1 VGWGV
6 ETLQRCNVVS
16 NMKKNTQNS
25 KARGCERDEKK
36 KLHISDWLNWR
47 KGDLVDVWLIFKK
60 SWEIIFI
67 YTYIHKSESTMK
79 RLKMKNKTV
88 TWKVN
93 SNWCL
98 VSFFLFFSSIFCCL
112 LLLLLLLPYS
122 FSFLCLLISTVIADH
137 FNPRSRLI
145 FLFCLFCCCLHSN
158 MYEANGQIIWCEVWF
173 SYYFF
178 LSTTPAAKDAFTPP
192 PRELSEK
199 LSCYLFQLA
208 AVRKFKCVK
217 YFPNFFFSFDA
228 VYFIILLPVSRT
240 DHDDGGLM

>member
-1 VGWGV
+1 MVGWGV

-16 NMKKNTQNS
+16 NMKKKTQNS

-98 VSFFLFFSSIFCCL
+98 VSFFCSFLQFFVVFFFFFLLILFLSFVCWYRRL
-112 LLLLLLLPYS
+112 LRTILILGLDWL
-122 FSFLCLLISTVIADH
+122 FSF
-137 FNPRSRLI
+137 
-145 FLFCLFCCCLHSN
+145 
-158 MYEANGQIIWCEVWF
+158 G
-173 SYYFF
+173 YFVV
-178 LSTTPAAKDAFTPP
+178 AFIRICT
-192 PRELSEK
+192 K
-199 LSCYLFQLA
+199 L
-208 AVRKFKCVK
+208 RG
-217 YFPNFFFSFDA
+217 
-228 VYFIILLPVSRT
+228 R
-240 DHDDGGLM
+240 